1 MAEYQAP
8 TLDKILSGV
17 GSGVGLGATVA
28 TSLGSTAASGLMGAT
43 MAGLLSNPFTA
54 VGAAL
59 LPLAAKMFGPGSD
72 GPRMVGATQIV
83 EYYNKVLKE
92 RDTQFRQYLDTAT
105 PEQKYQFAASQE
117 AIIQK
122 MFDTINTTEGL
133 ANTKI
138 AQRSVAERQWG
149 GKYDVYKDYV
159 APYTGGVRAADYA
172 KAQGITP
179 IVGASGTSGGLNLT
193 QRVMGGGAKASGGGN
208 APKAPVLNLG
218 SNSAATW
225 AIPAAL
231 GGTALAVGGG
241 GQQMFGGIGTY
252 LSNIFGNKTFQQTL
266 GALTPAIT
274 GIVGGLGSRSSN
286 DAANVT
292 LKGAITDL
300 LGRGDEFAGLSAAQQ
315 AQVVESIEQ
324 MLGVGGATP
333 QFSALQND
341 IAQTGTNIPAL
352 FGQNLADPQAI
363 QMLLQSIGDPRLQ
376 GALTQGA
383 NMVAS
388 NGMTPE
394 LAQLFQTAGAFQTGS
409 SGQQM
414 QLQQLANELTQNGGV
429 TPFLQSVMDASS
441 GALGSRG
448 MTPEIQQALGP
459 FMQLLQSGGKNAENT
474 ALFGRGMD
482 LFNREALLPMSQVV
496 GIAGDQAGRAV
507 LDQFEQVRR
516 ESQQRGGGPG
526 AVVGAGS
533 ANDARAEFGDR
544 AAAAIAKAQ
553 QDAMMGQQG
562 LQLQQQATGAGAAG
576 QGASLMAQLLGLG
589 QSGVSNLLSTAA
601 GRESTLGQL
610 GAAGQQQANQ
620 RTGMG
625 GDFLNTIMQIA
636 LGGGQLG
643 ASGVGQQTGRIN
655 AGGNIV
661 QGMGQ
666 LQQSGLDSIV
676 KNLLQGAQL
685 GIQQGTA
692 LGNLLNTNQELL
704 SRNEIGRMSN
714 INSLL
719 SLLTQMSGQNL
730 STASGLYQGS
740 TGLQT
745 PLATGQ
751 RNSPISD
758 ALTALGPGLA
768 QWFGNRMS
776 IPNVST
782 PGIVPTPNATVA
794 PYVTSL
800 PKLPG
805 FSPIS

>member
-1 MAEYQAP
+1 M
-8 TLDKILSGV
+8 
-17 GSGVGLGATVA
+17 LGA
-28 TSLGSTAASGLMGAT
+28 
-43 MAGLLSNPFTA
+43 
-54 VGAAL
+54 
-59 LPLAAKMFGPGSD
+59 
-72 GPRMVGATQIV
+72 
-83 EYYNKVLKE
+83 
-92 RDTQFRQYLDTAT
+92 
-105 PEQKYQFAASQE
+105 
-117 AIIQK
+117 
-122 MFDTINTTEGL
+122 
-133 ANTKI
+133 
-138 AQRSVAERQWG
+138 
-149 GKYDVYKDYV
+149 
-159 APYTGGVRAADYA
+159 
-172 KAQGITP
+172 
-179 IVGASGTSGGLNLT
+179 
-193 QRVMGGGAKASGGGN
+193 
-208 APKAPVLNLG
+208 
-218 SNSAATW
+218 
-225 AIPAAL
+225 
-231 GGTALAVGGG
+231 
-241 GQQMFGGIGTY
+241 
-252 LSNIFGNKTFQQTL
+252 
-266 GALTPAIT
+266 
-274 GIVGGLGSRSSN
+274 
-286 DAANVT
+286 
-292 LKGAITDL
+292 
-300 LGRGDEFAGLSAAQQ
+300 
-315 AQVVESIEQ
+315 
-324 MLGVGGATP
+324 GGATP
-333 QFSALQND
+333 QFSALQSD
-341 IAQTGTNIPAL
+341 IARTGSSMPAL

-363 QMLLQSIGDPRLQ
+363 NMLLQSVADPRAQ
-376 GALTQGA
+376 SAMTQGA

-388 NGMTPE
+388 GGMTPE
-394 LAQLFQTAGAFQTGS
+394 LAQLFQTAQAFQTGS

-414 QLQQLANELTQNGGV
+414 QLQSLANELTQNGGT
-429 TPFLQSVMDASS
+429 TPFLQTLMGAGAS
-441 GALGSRG
+441 ALGTRG

-459 FMQLLQSGGKNAENT
+459 FMSLLQSGGKNAENT
-474 ALFGRGMD
+474 ALFNRGMD
-482 LFNREALLPMSQVV
+482 LFNREALLPMSKVI

-507 LDQFEQVRR
+507 LDQYEQVRR
-516 ESQQRGGGPG
+516 EAQQRGGGPG
-526 AVVGAGS
+526 AVVGSGS

-601 GRESTLGQL
+601 GREGTLGQL

-676 KNLLQGAQL
+676 KNLLQGSQL
-685 GIQQGTA
+685 GIQQGTS

-730 STASGLYQGS
+730 STASGLYAGS
-740 TGLQT
+740 TGLQS

-776 IPNVST
+776 TPTAST
-782 PGIVPTPNATVA
+782 SGIVPTPNATVA

-805 FSPIS
+805 FNPTS

>member
-8 TLDKILSGV
+8 TLDKILG
-17 GSGVGLGATVA
+17 GTGTGLGLATTAVSA
-28 TSLGSTAASGLMGAT
+28 MGKVAASQLMGPM
-43 MAGLLSNPFTA
+43 MAAFLSNPFTA

-59 LPLAAKMFGPGSD
+59 LPLASMMFGPGSD
-72 GPRMVGATQIV
+72 GPKMVGATNIV
-83 EYYNKVLKE
+83 EPYDKLLTQRRDDFLKNSAN
-92 RDTQFRQYLDTAT
+92 AT
-105 PEQKYQFAASQE
+105 PEQKLKFAAEQE
-117 AIIQK
+117 AIIQE
-122 MFDTINTTEGL
+122 MFSIFEKNKEQLGDIG
-133 ANTKI
+133 A
-138 AQRSVAERQWG
+138 RSVAERQPG
-149 GKYDVYKDYV
+149 GKHDFYKYYV
-159 APYTGGVRAADYA
+159 TPITGGGRAADF
-172 KAQGITP
+172 AQANGLQMPQISGVGTP
-179 IVGASGTSGGLNLT
+179 GGGGLNLT
-193 QRVMGGGAKASGGGN
+193 QRVMGSPSGALGTGASG
-208 APKAPVLNLG
+208 PLNLG
-218 SNSAATW
+218 GGSAANW
-225 AIPAAL
+225 ALPAAAGGATMFSGIGSWL
-231 GGTALAVGGG
+231 GNLFGNQGFQQAMGALA
-241 GQQMFGGIGTY
+241 
-252 LSNIFGNKTFQQTL
+252 
-266 GALTPAIT
+266 PAIT
-274 GIVGGLGSRSSN
+274 GILGGLGQRSSN
-286 DAANVT
+286 DAANAT
-292 LKGAITDL
+292 LQGAIADL
-300 LGRGDEFAGLSAAQQ
+300 LGRGDEFANLSAEQQ
-315 AQVVESIEQ
+315 AQVVQAVQQ
-324 MLGVGGATP
+324 MLGAGGATP
-333 QFSALQND
+333 QFSALQSD
-341 IAQTGTNIPAL
+341 IARTGSSMPAL

-363 QMLLQSIGDPRLQ
+363 NMLLQSIADPRAQ
-376 GALTQGA
+376 GAMTQGA

-394 LAQLFQTAGAFQTGS
+394 LAQLFQTAQAFQTGS

-414 QLQQLANELTQNGGV
+414 QLQSLANELTQNGGV
-429 TPFLQSVMDASS
+429 TPFLQTLM
-441 GALGSRG
+441 GAGSNALATRG

-459 FMQLLQSGGKNAENT
+459 FMSLLQSGGKNAENT
-474 ALFGRGMD
+474 ALFNRGMD
-482 LFNREALLPMSQVV
+482 LFNREALLPMSKVI

-507 LDQFEQVRR
+507 LDQYEQVRR
-516 ESQQRGGGPG
+516 EAQQRGGGPG
-526 AVVGAGS
+526 AVVGSGS

-576 QGASLMAQLLGLG
+576 QGASLMAQLLGMG

-601 GRESTLGQL
+601 GREGTLGQL

-676 KNLLQGAQL
+676 KNLLQGSQL

-730 STASGLYQGS
+730 STASGAYTS
-740 TGLQT
+740 SAGLQS

-751 RNSPISD
+751 RNSPLSD
-758 ALTALGPGLA
+758 ALTAVGPGLA
-768 QWFGNRMS
+768 QWINSTVR
-776 IPNVST
+776 T

-805 FSPIS
+805 FNPTS

>member
-8 TLDKILSGV
+8 TLDKILGGV
-17 GSGVGLGATVA
+17 GTGVGLGTMATTA
-28 TSLGSTAASGLMGAT
+28 MGSAAASGLMGAT

-72 GPRMVGATQIV
+72 GPKMVGATNLV
-83 EYYNKVLKE
+83 EPYDKLLTQRRDDFLKNSAN
-92 RDTQFRQYLDTAT
+92 AT
-105 PEQKYQFAASQE
+105 PEQKLRFAAEQE
-117 AIIQK
+117 AIIQD
-122 MFDTINTTEGL
+122 MFSKFEKYKDQLGDIG
-133 ANTKI
+133 A
-138 AQRSVAERQWG
+138 RSVTERQEG
-149 GKYDVYKDYV
+149 GKHDFYKYYV
-159 APYTGGVRAADYA
+159 APITGGGRAADF
-172 KAQGITP
+172 AQANGLQMPQISG
-179 IVGASGTSGGLNLT
+179 VGSAVGGGGLNLT
-193 QRVMGGGAKASGGGN
+193 QRVMGSPSGASGTGGAAG
-208 APKAPVLNLG
+208 APILNLG
-218 SNSAATW
+218 GGSAANW
-225 AIPAAL
+225 ALPAAAGGATMFSGIGSWL
-231 GGTALAVGGG
+231 GNLFGNQGFQQAMGALA
-241 GQQMFGGIGTY
+241 
-252 LSNIFGNKTFQQTL
+252 
-266 GALTPAIT
+266 PAIT
-274 GIVGGLGSRSSN
+274 GILGGLGQRSSN
-286 DAANVT
+286 DAANAT
-292 LKGAITDL
+292 LQGAIADL
-300 LGRGDEFAGLSAAQQ
+300 LGRGDEFANLSAEQQ
-315 AQVVESIEQ
+315 AQVVQAVQQ
-324 MLGVGGATP
+324 MLGAGGATP
-333 QFSALQND
+333 QFSALQSD
-341 IAQTGTNIPAL
+341 IARTGSSMPAL

-363 QMLLQSIGDPRLQ
+363 NMLFQSIADPRAQ
-376 GALTQGA
+376 SAMTQGA

-388 NGMTPE
+388 GGMTPE
-394 LAQLFQTAGAFQTGS
+394 LAQLFQTAQAFQTGS

-414 QLQQLANELTQNGGV
+414 QLQSLANELTQNGGT
-429 TPFLQSVMDASS
+429 TPFLQTLMGAGAS
-441 GALGSRG
+441 ALGTRG

-459 FMQLLQSGGKNAENT
+459 FMSLLQSGGKNAENT
-474 ALFGRGMD
+474 ALFNRGMN
-482 LFNREALLPMSQVV
+482 LFNREALLPMSKVI

-507 LDQFEQVRR
+507 LDQYEQVRR
-516 ESQQRGGGPG
+516 EAQQRGGGPG
-526 AVVGAGS
+526 AVVGSGS

-576 QGASLMAQLLGLG
+576 QAASLMAQLLGMG

-601 GRESTLGQL
+601 GREGTLGQL
-610 GAAGQQQANQ
+610 GAAAQQQANQ

-636 LGGGQLG
+636 LAGGQLG

-655 AGGNIV
+655 AGGNLV
-661 QGMGQ
+661 QGLGQ

-676 KNLLQGAQL
+676 KNLLQGSQL

-740 TGLQT
+740 TGLQA

-768 QWFGNRMS
+768 QWFGNRMPTNS
-776 IPNVST
+776 GV
-782 PGIVPTPNATVA
+782 VPTPNATVA
-794 PYVTSL
+794 PYVTQL
-800 PKLPG
+800 PRTPG
-805 FSPIS
+805 FNPTS

>member
-8 TLDKILSGV
+8 TLDKILGGV
-17 GSGVGLGATVA
+17 GTGAGLGTMATTA
-28 TSLGSTAASGLMGAT
+28 MGSAAASGLMGAT

-72 GPRMVGATQIV
+72 GPKMVGATNLV
-83 EYYNKVLKE
+83 EPYDRLLTQRRDDFLKNSANA
-92 RDTQFRQYLDTAT
+92 TA
-105 PEQKYQFAASQE
+105 EQKLRFAAEQE
-117 AIIQK
+117 AIIQD
-122 MFDTINTTEGL
+122 MFSKFEKYKDQLGDIG
-133 ANTKI
+133 A
-138 AQRSVAERQWG
+138 RSVAERQAG
-149 GKYDVYKDYV
+149 GKHDFYKYYV
-159 APYTGGVRAADYA
+159 TPITGGGRAADF
-172 KAQGITP
+172 AQANGLQMPQIS
-179 IVGASGTSGGLNLT
+179 GA
-193 QRVMGGGAKASGGGN
+193 
-208 APKAPVLNLG
+208 G
-218 SNSAATW
+218 S
-225 AIPAAL
+225 
-231 GGTALAVGGG
+231 AVGGG
-241 GQQMFGGIGTY
+241 GLNLAQRVMGSPGGASGTGASGPLNLGGGSAANWALPAAAGGATMFSGIGSW
-252 LSNIFGNKTFQQTL
+252 LGNLFGNQGFQQAM
-266 GALTPAIT
+266 GALAPAIT
-274 GIVGGLGSRSSN
+274 GILGGLGQRSSN
-286 DAANVT
+286 DAANAT
-292 LKGAITDL
+292 LQGAITDL
-300 LGRGDEFAGLSAAQQ
+300 LGRGDEFANLSAEQQ
-315 AQVVESIEQ
+315 AQVVQAIQQ
-324 MLGVGGATP
+324 MLGAGGATP
-333 QFSALQND
+333 QFSALQGD
-341 IAQTGTNIPAL
+341 VARTGSSMPAL

-363 QMLLQSIGDPRLQ
+363 NMLLQSIADPRAQ
-376 GALTQGA
+376 RAMTQGA

-388 NGMTPE
+388 GGMTPE
-394 LAQLFQTAGAFQTGS
+394 LAQLFQTAQAFQTGS

-414 QLQQLANELTQNGGV
+414 QLQSLANELTQNGGT
-429 TPFLQSVMDASS
+429 TPFLQTLMGA
-441 GALGSRG
+441 GANALGTRG

-459 FMQLLQSGGKNAENT
+459 FMSLLQSGGKNAENT
-474 ALFGRGMD
+474 ALFNRGMD
-482 LFNREALLPMSQVV
+482 LFNREALLPMSKVI

-507 LDQFEQVRR
+507 LDQYEQARR
-516 ESQQRGGGPG
+516 EAQQRGGGPG
-526 AVVGAGS
+526 AVVGSGS

-589 QSGVSNLLSTAA
+589 QSGVANLLSTAA

-661 QGMGQ
+661 QGIGQ

-676 KNLLQGAQL
+676 KNLLQGSQL

-768 QWFGNRMS
+768 QWFGNRMPTNTS
-776 IPNVST
+776 NAVGNLPLPTNSGGSLISLGIPRLGAGTTGNR
-782 PGIVPTPNATVA
+782 PT
-794 PYVTSL
+794 
-800 PKLPG
+800 
-805 FSPIS
+805 F